1 MNEDV
6 PQVEIALATYNGA
19 RFLPEQLASL
29 AAQNWPALAI
39 VVADDGSTDATPEIL
54 ASFDARPLRV
64 VASTGGRGV
73 RNNFAAAL
81 SATVAPYVF
90 LSDQD
95 DWWDADKVPAMVM
108 RLRELER
115 IHGANH
121 PILVTCD
128 LAITDRDL
136 HPTGG
141 RWFAATSKSEDAH
154 DLADL
159 ILTGHVPGCAM
170 AMNRALLQLALPIP
184 EQAYIHDWWLALVAA
199 AQGTIGHVDRALTLY
214 RQHGANTLGAATS
227 LSSPVAK
234 AWLLLRAPLSGLRR
248 QRDFYAAQARVADG
262 NLAALRAAF
271 GEELPAPARRLL
283 EAFTRGGWW
292 RRYRALRGA
301 RTGASPIAEVAITWK
316 MRGSRSVGTLIPPS
330 L

>member
-1 MNEDV
+1 MSADF

-19 RFLPEQLASL
+19 CFLSEQLASL

-39 VVADDGSTDATPEIL
+39 VVADDGSTDATPAIL

-64 VASTGGRGV
+64 VARAGGRGV
-73 RNNFAAAL
+73 RDNFAAAL

-95 DWWDADKVPAMVM
+95 DSWDAEKVPAMMM

-115 IHGANH
+115 IHGVDH

-136 HPTGG
+136 QPTGG
-141 RWFAATSKSEDAH
+141 SWFATTSKSANAH

-170 AMNRALLQLALPIP
+170 AMNRALLQRALPIP
-184 EQAYIHDWWLALVAA
+184 EPAYIHDWWLALVAA
-199 AQGTIGHVDRALTLY
+199 AHGTIGHVDRALTLY

-227 LSSPVAK
+227 LSSPMAK
-234 AWLLLRAPLSGLRR
+234 AMSLLRAPLSGLRR
-248 QRDFYAAQARVADG
+248 QRDFYVAQARVADG

-271 GEELPAPARRLL
+271 GEEFPVPERRLL
-283 EAFTRGGWW
+283 DAFARGGWW
-292 RRYRALRGA
+292 RRYRALRRA
-301 RTGASPIAEVAITWK
+301 RTGASPIAEVAITWQ
-316 MRGSRSVGTLIPPS
+316 MRGSWPAGSVFPPS